1 VIELGNLHHQTLNE
15 IVNSERAQLIII
27 GFKEGKA
34 VEELC
39 RRCSYKSRFTE
50 SREALATKG

>member
-1 VIELGNLHHQTLNE
+1 
-15 IVNSERAQLIII
+15 LIIK